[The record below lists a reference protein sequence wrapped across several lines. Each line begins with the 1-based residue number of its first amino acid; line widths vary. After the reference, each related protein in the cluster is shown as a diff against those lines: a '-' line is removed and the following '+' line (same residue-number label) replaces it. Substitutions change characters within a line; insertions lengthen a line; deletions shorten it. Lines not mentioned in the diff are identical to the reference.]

1 MSSPSS
7 PDERRGRSLITI
19 SDLEAADVASIW
31 SLVDVEPDSSANNH
45 AEGLGPSRESTGT
58 VAWSFEGRGVRTRA
72 AFMQAFRDLGLA
84 WTELPDLLQ
93 TDERPQDLAGY
104 LDPFFEAYILRAA
117 NHERMAAFAAA
128 SRRPVI
134 NAMSRREHPCEVLTD
149 AFYIDRFVR
158 PLSQATVCL
167 WGPTTNVLRSWH
179 ALAQVLG
186 LRLIQVCDEALHEP
200 GAPVTF
206 LARPQGQV
214 DVVITDAWPAGA
226 RGTPMPLTE
235 STMQALG
242 SPALLPTPPFT
253 IGGELAFDPSSH
265 PGFVGYGQK
274 RWLLPVHR
282 AILRW
287 ALQSRT
293 PR

>member
-7 PDERRGRSLITI
+7 PAERRGRSLISI
-19 SDLEAADVASIW
+19 SDLEAADIASIW
-31 SLVDVEPDSSANNH
+31 SLVDVEPDSSANNR
-45 AEGLGPSRESTGT
+45 AEGLGPSRGSTGT

-72 AFMQAFRDLGLA
+72 AFIQAFRDLERA

-104 LDPFFEAYILRAA
+104 LDPFFEAYVIRAA
-117 NHERMAAFAAA
+117 DHERMQAFAAA

-158 PLSQATVCL
+158 PLTEATVCL

-179 ALAQVLG
+179 ALARVLG
-186 LRLIQVCDEALHEP
+186 LRVFQVCDEALHEP
-200 GAPVTF
+200 DAPVTF
-206 LARPQGQV
+206 LTEPRIRA

-226 RGTPMPLTE
+226 RGTPKPLTE
-235 STMQALG
+235 DGLQALG
-242 SPALLPTPPFT
+242 TPVLLPTPPFT
-253 IGGELAFDPSSH
+253 IGGEIAFDPAGHSR
-265 PGFVGYGQK
+265 FVGYGQK
-274 RWLLPVHR
+274 QWLLPVHR
-282 AILRW
+282 ALLRW
-287 ALQSRT
+287 VLRERAAT
-293 PR
+293 